1 MGSNIDASSFARF
14 VHARAGRTNKPR
26 PPRNNEQ
33 WNVNRLRVLSGLVT
47 LAFSCGGHFMSND
60 DYALLRTLAARPIAV
75 LLPAIQPRMAVLSAA
90 GYVTRTQDGWIATS
104 TGCSALEAEPGRRSR
119 LHKS

>member
-1 MGSNIDASSFARF
+1 
-14 VHARAGRTNKPR
+14 
-26 PPRNNEQ
+26 
-33 WNVNRLRVLSGLVT
+33 
-47 LAFSCGGHFMSND
+47 MSND

-75 LLPAIQPRMAVLSAA
+75 LLPAIEPRMAVLSAA

-119 LHKS
+119 LHKSYSSRTTAPSTSAMRRDEPVLGLLGAPHLPGGHSAR

>member
-1 MGSNIDASSFARF
+1 
-14 VHARAGRTNKPR
+14 
-26 PPRNNEQ
+26 
-33 WNVNRLRVLSGLVT
+33 
-47 LAFSCGGHFMSND
+47 MSND
-60 DYALLRTLAARPIAV
+60 DYALLRTLAARPIAA